1 MKRTGIL
8 LIGWAAISVLFLLG
22 VEAFTLAD
30 STPMNH
36 VTAVVQSAF
45 RSEPGVFM
53 WLAFAV
59 GYLAGHFF
67 WRSKEV

>member
-8 LIGWAAISVLFLLG
+8 LIRWAAISVLFLLG

-30 STPMNH
+30 STP
-36 VTAVVQSAF
+36 
-45 RSEPGVFM
+45 GVFM
-53 WLAFAV
+53 WLAFTV
-59 GYLAGHFF
+59 GYLVDHFF